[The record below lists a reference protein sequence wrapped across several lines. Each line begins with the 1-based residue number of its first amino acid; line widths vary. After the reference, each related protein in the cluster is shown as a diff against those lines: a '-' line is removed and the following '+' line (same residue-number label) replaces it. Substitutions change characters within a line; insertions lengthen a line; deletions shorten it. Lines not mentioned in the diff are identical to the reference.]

1 MDQNL
6 GKALENL
13 ATRSAWTLD
22 EAVLLLT
29 GKTSSEIESALSKCP
44 PWPINTKWILMRK
57 TKTVELGAGRAAHF
71 KKGEITPTSEDIL
84 KCLIR
89 DGSGEEAE
97 APYDLKQEWEDY
109 SKAQDQSKLL
119 ETLKRAVLD
128 NDIKSLNDSCRMLQ
142 PPEWR
147 LEGKSFVD
155 WVHARKE
162 DISPLRHFP
171 GKVDDILTSTLLL
184 SRAAHS
190 TTKGFPPPT
199 LNNWSQVSFCA
210 LSDARFEIQVAG
222 KNYSQE
228 EVFWKS
234 PPEYLIHFLYQI
246 IHNGGTFDSSSF
258 GNLKKSTVREY
269 KDRLNKLLKE
279 RFGINTEPIAFN
291 QKAKQYTSEFKCESA
306 INTETD
312 SADYSPEG
320 NTPPGVSTDKIRKS
334 SKYNE

>member
-71 KKGEITPTSEDIL
+71 KKGEITPTSEDML
-84 KCLIR
+84 KRLIS

-97 APYDLKQEWEDY
+97 APYDLKQEREDY

-171 GKVDDILTSTLLL
+171 GNTDDVLLKMKKG
-184 SRAAHS
+184 SR
-190 TTKGFPPPT
+190 GGRPPFPYKE
-199 LNNWSQVSFCA
+199 QVKQA
-210 LSDARFEIQVAG
+210 VE
-222 KNYSQE
+222 
-228 EVFWKS
+228 
-234 PPEYLIHFLYQI
+234 
-246 IHNGGTFDSSSF
+246 
-258 GNLKKSTVREY
+258 
-269 KDRLNKLLKE
+269 KLLKRRPDIQQGKVPYMPE
-279 RFGINTEPIAFN
+279 VINVFAPSKGAEADSDMSAKEYKNHFGWA
-291 QKAKQYTSEFKCESA
+291 
-306 INTETD
+306 
-312 SADYSPEG
+312 
-320 NTPPGVSTDKIRKS
+320 VSTIENIIAEVYKTRL
-334 SKYNE
+334 